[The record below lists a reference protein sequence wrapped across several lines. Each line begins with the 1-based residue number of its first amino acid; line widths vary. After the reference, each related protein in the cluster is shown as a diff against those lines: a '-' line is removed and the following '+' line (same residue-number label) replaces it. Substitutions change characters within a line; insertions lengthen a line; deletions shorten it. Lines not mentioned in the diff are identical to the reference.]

1 MEERKR
7 IYFQLKMVILL
18 LLTLL
23 TWGYSIFYGRQN
35 EVYKGTV
42 SARYDEPTIDYG
54 SIQKVIDP
62 FSEKMDASLLPSI
75 SLWNRERDANVVN
88 ADQLN
93 ETKVD
98 LIRMRGDMSAVEK
111 EHVLIGSLVLS
122 DDTSGCVIDKATAY
136 SLYGSY
142 DILGMAVLQGGER
155 YYIRGI
161 LDTSESRMLIQEEK
175 INEKYAYMEFNYR
188 MDLKSSKSRLTN
200 DLGTLTRNFL
210 SQYGFAESR
219 VIADKDFGV
228 DVLRVIYLLPGW
240 FMLLIVVIS
249 MLRFIKKAS
258 TVPVIRGICIIIML
272 FITGMLVWIVQ
283 MRFQF
288 PERFIPTRWSD
299 FDFWAQKYKEI
310 QANISAFYSIIPLSN
325 DNYYKIDSYRCIVA
339 SLLAIILCGMLQ
351 SRWKQ
356 YIQQN
361 QRNGKH
367 IWGIC
372 FCILGVTFFSIII
385 LYICGKAI
393 IPTRAYLTIFI
404 VYIVIWLLTSCG
416 EEYMRKFEKAG

>member
-23 TWGYSIFYGRQN
+23 TWGYSIYYGRQN

-62 FSEKMDASLLPSI
+62 FSEKMDASLHPSI

-200 DLGTLTRNFL
+200 DLGTLTKNFL

-288 PERFIPTRWSD
+288 PERF
-299 FDFWAQKYKEI
+299 
-310 QANISAFYSIIPLSN
+310 
-325 DNYYKIDSYRCIVA
+325 
-339 SLLAIILCGMLQ
+339 
-351 SRWKQ
+351 
-356 YIQQN
+356 
-361 QRNGKH
+361 
-367 IWGIC
+367 
-372 FCILGVTFFSIII
+372 
-385 LYICGKAI
+385 
-393 IPTRAYLTIFI
+393 
-404 VYIVIWLLTSCG
+404 
-416 EEYMRKFEKAG
+416 